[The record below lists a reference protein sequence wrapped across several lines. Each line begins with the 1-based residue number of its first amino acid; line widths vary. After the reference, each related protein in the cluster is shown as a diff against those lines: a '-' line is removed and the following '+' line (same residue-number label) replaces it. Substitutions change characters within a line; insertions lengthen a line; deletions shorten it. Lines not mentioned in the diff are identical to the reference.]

1 MARKYPR
8 PCRFGFVFVSNVSV
22 ISDSTALNQTDK
34 ASIICLMYTCRRDC
48 MNHRKSIIDMCGQKG
63 YLGKQCML
71 VNVVLLYD
79 MKWNSDQWYTSTR
92 LVWSSTGSM
101 LSLSINVLMLILLRY
116 SSFPKYYFRYVLS
129 LKHSNMTFSW
139 NV

>member
-1 MARKYPR
+1 
-8 PCRFGFVFVSNVSV
+8 
-22 ISDSTALNQTDK
+22 
-34 ASIICLMYTCRRDC
+34 
-48 MNHRKSIIDMCGQKG
+48 MCGQKG
-63 YLGKQCML
+63 YPGKQCML
-71 VNVVLLYD
+71 VNVVWLYD

-92 LVWSSTGSM
+92 LVWSSTGIM

-139 NV
+139 NLIVTNINWWYNCQHLTAGYCQVFISYRHWYLLLLTWNLFNISEDE